1 MFWRILKKDLKR
13 KKTMNIIL
21 LLFVVLCSMFAAAS
35 VNNIIAVVGGLDYYF
50 EKAELGDYFIIERST
65 GGKDT
70 ISKILKHSENVS
82 GYRTYNVVNASCD
95 DLKTDSGKLME
106 FSNIALICDINNT
119 KQNFFGMDNEVIT
132 NVENGKVYITGSV
145 PKREGVKIGE
155 RFYVELG
162 DTKLPLEVAGFAKD
176 ALLGSEMMGNPR
188 LLINSADFETLTA
201 DETIHTYSCGHV
213 YDIDTDN
220 AAALESELNEQNG
233 MLFSGDRDLIKMTYI
248 MNMLVA
254 AIILVVSAGL
264 LIVSFVVLRFT
275 IRFTIAEEFRE
286 IGVMKAIGLNNSSI
300 RMLYLV
306 KYLGITLAGAV
317 IGYFGSV
324 PFGNLLLKS
333 VSENMVLGND
343 NGMIIGVVCCIAVV
357 LIIMLFGW
365 SSTRRIEKLSAI
377 DAVRSGQTGE
387 RFRKRSLLSLGKSK
401 FGSTGFLALNDV
413 TSEPKQYGILTA
425 VFAICTALVMI
436 LAVTA
441 NTLDSGSLLYLL
453 SMTESDVYLTD
464 SSRAMEI
471 IAGTKTICETED
483 EIADILTENDMP
495 GNVYLEDWYK
505 LPVTAKN
512 GSFQI
517 NFLKCADTVTTDYD
531 YTDGSAPM
539 KPDEIAVTKQ
549 ISKKLGAEIGD
560 RVTVKIGGEE
570 REFIITAYFQCFNNL
585 GECAR
590 FHQDVEIADTLMT
603 SSFSYQITFDDHPDK
618 AVIEER
624 IEKLKDIFDNQN
636 IFDTKGFVK
645 DCMGVGDM
653 IAAVKNLVLMLSL
666 IIIILLAVLM
676 ERSFI
681 SKERSE
687 IALLKAVGFDSG
699 SVILYHTMRFG
710 ITVIIA
716 IVTASALLMP
726 LTKLIMDPLFGM
738 MGAIDK
744 IEYQFN
750 ALEIFGAYPV
760 IIFCVTV
767 LSAAL
772 TALYTKT
779 IKASDTASIE

>member
-65 GGKDT
+65 GGEDT

-82 GYRTYNVVNASCD
+82 GYKTYNVVNASCD

-132 NVENGKVYITGSV
+132 DVEKGKVYITGSV

-453 SMTESDVYLTD
+453 SMTDSDVYLND
-464 SSRAMEI
+464 SRRGMEVI
-471 IAGTKTICETED
+471 GGAKTIRETEE
-483 EIADILTENDMP
+483 EIADILAENDTP
-495 GNVYLEDWYK
+495 GSVYLEGWYK

-512 GSFQI
+512 GSFQV
-517 NFLKCADTVTTDYD
+517 NFLKCMDTNTSDYD
-531 YTDGSAPM
+531 YTEGYVPL
-539 KPDEIAVTKQ
+539 KLDEIAVTKQ
-549 ISKKLGAEIGD
+549 ISDKLGAKIGD
-560 RVTVKIGGEE
+560 RITVNIGGKES
-570 REFIITAYFQCFNNL
+570 EFIITAYFQCFNNL

-590 FHQDVEIADTLMT
+590 FHQDVEIADDLMT
-603 SSFSYQITFDDHPDK
+603 GCFAYQINFDDHPDK
-618 AVIEER
+618 TVIDER
-624 IEKLKDIFDNQN
+624 IEKLKGIFDNKN

-645 DCMGVGDM
+645 DCMGVGNT

-681 SKERSE
+681 SKERAE
-687 IALLKAVGFDSG
+687 IALMKAMGFG
-699 SVILYHTMRFG
+699 NRSVIVHHTMRFG
-710 ITVIIA
+710 ITVLTG
-716 IVTASALLMP
+716 IVTASVLLMP
-726 LTKLIMDPLFGM
+726 LTKLIMDPIFGM
-738 MGAIDK
+738 MGAIGG

-750 ALEIFGAYPV
+750 ILEIFGLYPV

-772 TALYTKT
+772 TALYTRT
-779 IKASDTASIE
+779 IKPSDTASVE

>member
-65 GGKDT
+65 GGEDT

-82 GYRTYNVVNASCD
+82 GYKTYNVVNASCD

-132 NVENGKVYITGSV
+132 DVEKGKVYITGSV

-453 SMTESDVYLTD
+453 SITESDVYMND
-464 SSRAMEI
+464 STRAMEI
-471 IAGTKTICETED
+471 IAGAKTIRETED
-483 EIADILTENDMP
+483 EIVNILAENDIP
-495 GNVYLEDWYK
+495 GNVYLEAWYK

-512 GSFQI
+512 GSFQV
-517 NFLKCADTVTTDYD
+517 NFLNCMDTKTTDYD
-531 YTDGSAPM
+531 YTDGSAPI

-549 ISKKLGAEIGD
+549 ISEKLGAEIGD
-560 RVTVKIGGEE
+560 RVTVNIGGEE

-590 FHQDVEIADTLMT
+590 FHEDVSIPDSLMT
-603 SSFSYQITFDDHPDK
+603 SSFAYQINFDDHPDK
-618 AVIEER
+618 TVIDER

-726 LTKLIMDPLFGM
+726 LTKLIIDPIFGM
-738 MGAIDK
+738 MGAIGN

-750 ALEIFGAYPV
+750 VLEIFGAYPV

-772 TALYTKT
+772 TALYTRT
-779 IKASDTASIE
+779 IKPSDTASIE

>member
-21 LLFVVLCSMFAAAS
+21 LLFVILCSMFAAAS
-35 VNNIIAVVGGLDYYF
+35 VNNIVAVVGGLDYYF
-50 EKAELGDYFIIERST
+50 EKADIGDYHIIERST
-65 GGKDT
+65 GGEDT
-70 ISKILKHSENVS
+70 ISEILEHSDNVSAYRTENVV
-82 GYRTYNVVNASCD
+82 YASCD
-95 DLKTDSGKLME
+95 NLKRDHGKFMD
-106 FSNIALICDINNT
+106 FSNIALVCDIKDI
-119 KQNFFGMDNEVIT
+119 KQNFFDMNNETVT
-132 NVENGKVYITGSV
+132 EVEQGKVYITGSV
-145 PKREGVKIGE
+145 PKREGVKTGD

-162 DTKLPLEVAGFAKD
+162 STKLPLEVAGFAKD
-176 ALLGSEMMGNPR
+176 ALLGSDMMGNPR
-188 LLINSADFETLTA
+188 LLVNSADFETLMT
-201 DETIHTYSCGHV
+201 DETIRTYSCGHV
-213 YDIDTDN
+213 YYIDTEN
-220 AAALESELNEQNG
+220 ETALESELNEQRG
-233 MLFSGDRDLIKMTYI
+233 ILFSGGRDMIKMTYI

-275 IRFTIAEEFRE
+275 IRFTISEEFRE
-286 IGVMKAIGLNNSSI
+286 IGVMKAIGLENSSI

-306 KYLGITLAGAV
+306 KYFGIAIVGAV

-324 PFGNLLLKS
+324 PFGDMLLES
-333 VSENMVLGND
+333 VSENMMIGND
-343 NGMIIGVVCCIAVV
+343 NSSIIGIICCIAVV

-365 SSTRRIEKLSAI
+365 GSTGRIKKLSPI

-387 RFRKRSLLSLGKSK
+387 RFRKRSLMKLGRSRL
-401 FGSTGFLALNDV
+401 GSTGFLALNDV
-413 TSEPKQYGILTA
+413 VSEPKQYGILTA

-441 NTLDSGSLLYLL
+441 NTLDSDSLLYLL

-471 IAGTKTICETED
+471 IVGAKTIRETEA
-483 EIADILTENDMP
+483 EIEDILAENHMSGD
-495 GNVYLEDWYK
+495 VYLEGWYK

-549 ISKKLGAEIGD
+549 ISEKLGAEIGD
-560 RVTVKIGGEE
+560 RVNVKIGGEE

-585 GECAR
+585 GEAIR

-603 SSFSYQITFDDHPDK
+603 SSFAYQINFDDHPDK
-618 AVIEER
+618 AVIDER
-624 IEKLKDIFDNQN
+624 IEKLKEVFDNKN
-636 IFDTKGFVK
+636 VFDTRGFVK
-645 DCMGVGDM
+645 DCTGVGDT
-653 IAAVKNLVLMLSL
+653 IAAVKDLVLMLSL

-681 SKERSE
+681 SKERAE
-687 IALLKAVGFDSG
+687 TALMKAVGFGSS
-699 SVILYHTMRFG
+699 SVIAHHTMRFG
-710 ITVIIA
+710 ITVLIGIMA
-716 IVTASALLMP
+716 ASVLLMP
-726 LTKLIMDPLFGM
+726 LTKLIMDPIFGI
-738 MGAIDK
+738 MGAIGN

-750 ALEIFGAYPV
+750 IPELFGLYPV

>member
-1 MFWRILKKDLKR
+1 M
-13 KKTMNIIL
+13 
-21 LLFVVLCSMFAAAS
+21 
-35 VNNIIAVVGGLDYYF
+35 GGLDYYF

-65 GGKDT
+65 GGEDT

-82 GYRTYNVVNASCD
+82 GYKTYNVVNASCD

-132 NVENGKVYITGSV
+132 DVEKGKVYITGSV

-162 DTKLPLEVAGFAKD
+162 DTKLLLEVAGFAKD

-248 MNMLVA
+248 M
-254 AIILVVSAGL
+254 IILVVSAGL

-343 NGMIIGVVCCIAVV
+343 NGMIISVVCCIAVV

-401 FGSTGFLALNDV
+401 FSSTGFLALNDV

-453 SMTESDVYLTD
+453 SITESDVYMNNST
-464 SSRAMEI
+464 RAMEI
-471 IAGTKTICETED
+471 IAGAKTIRETED
-483 EIADILTENDMP
+483 EIVNILAENDMP
-495 GNVYLEDWYK
+495 GNVYLEAWYK

-512 GSFQI
+512 GSFQV
-517 NFLKCADTVTTDYD
+517 NFLNCMDTKTTDYD
-531 YTDGSAPM
+531 YTDGSAPI

-549 ISKKLGAEIGD
+549 ISEKLGAEIGD
-560 RVTVKIGGEE
+560 RVTVNIGGEK

-590 FHQDVEIADTLMT
+590 FHEDVSIPDSLMT
-603 SSFSYQITFDDHPDK
+603 SSFAYQINFDDHPDK

-726 LTKLIMDPLFGM
+726 LTKLIIDPIFGM
-738 MGAIDK
+738 MGAIGN

-750 ALEIFGAYPV
+750 VLEIFGAYPV

-772 TALYTKT
+772 TALYTKA
-779 IKASDTASIE
+779 IKSSDTASIE

>member
-1 MFWRILKKDLKR
+1 MFFRILKKDLKR

-21 LLFVVLCSMFAAAS
+21 QLFVVLCSMFAAAS
-35 VNNIIAVVGGLDYYF
+35 VNNIVAVVGGLDYYF
-50 EKAELGDYFIIERST
+50 EKAGIGDYHIIERST
-65 GGKDT
+65 GGEDT
-70 ISKILKHSENVS
+70 ISEILEHSENVS
-82 GYRTYNVVNASCD
+82 GYRTENVVYASCD
-95 DLKTDSGKLME
+95 NLKTNNSKLME
-106 FSNIALICDINNT
+106 FSNIAMICDITDT
-119 KQNFFGMDNEVIT
+119 KQNFFDMDNEVIT
-132 NVENGKVYITGSV
+132 EVEKGKVYITGSV

-188 LLINSADFETLTA
+188 LLVNSEDFETLMA
-201 DETIHTYSCGHV
+201 DETIRTYNCGHV
-213 YDIDTDN
+213 YYIDTDN

-264 LIVSFVVLRFT
+264 LIVSFVVLKFT
-275 IRFTIAEEFRE
+275 IKFTISEEFRE
-286 IGVMKAIGLNNSSI
+286 IGVMKAIGLKNSSI
-300 RMLYLV
+300 RVLYLV
-306 KYLGITLAGAV
+306 KYSNIALVGAV

-324 PFGNLLLKS
+324 PFGNMLLES

-343 NGMIIGVVCCIAVV
+343 NSIMIGIICCIAVV

-365 SSTRRIEKLSAI
+365 GSTGKIKKLSPI

-401 FGSTGFLALNDV
+401 FGSTGFLALNDI

-453 SMTESDVYLTD
+453 SITESDVYMND
-464 SSRAMEI
+464 STRAMEI
-471 IAGTKTICETED
+471 IAGAKTIRETED
-483 EIADILTENDMP
+483 EIVNILAENDMP
-495 GNVYLEDWYK
+495 GNVYLEAWYK

-512 GSFQI
+512 GSFQV
-517 NFLKCADTVTTDYD
+517 NFLNCMDTKTTDYD
-531 YTDGSAPM
+531 YTDGSAPI

-549 ISKKLGAEIGD
+549 ISEKLGAEIGD
-560 RVTVKIGGEE
+560 RVTVNIGGEE

-590 FHQDVEIADTLMT
+590 FHEDVSIPDSLMT
-603 SSFSYQITFDDHPDK
+603 SSFAYQINFDDHPDK
-618 AVIEER
+618 TVIDER
-624 IEKLKDIFDNQN
+624 IEKLKGIFDNKN

-645 DCMGVGDM
+645 DCMGVGNT

-681 SKERSE
+681 SKERAE
-687 IALLKAVGFDSG
+687 IALMKAMGFG
-699 SVILYHTMRFG
+699 NRSVIVHHTMWFG
-710 ITVIIA
+710 ITVLTG
-716 IVTASALLMP
+716 IVTASVLLMP

-738 MGAIDK
+738 MGAIGS

-750 ALEIFGAYPV
+750 ILEIFGLYPV
-760 IIFCVTV
+760 IIFCMTV

-772 TALYTKT
+772 TALYTRT
-779 IKASDTASIE
+779 IKPSDTASIE

>member
-65 GGKDT
+65 GGEDT

-82 GYRTYNVVNASCD
+82 GYKTYNVVNASCD

-132 NVENGKVYITGSV
+132 DVEKGKVYITGSV

-162 DTKLPLEVAGFAKD
+162 DTKLLLEVAGFAKD

-343 NGMIIGVVCCIAVV
+343 NGMIISVVCCIAVV

-365 SSTRRIEKLSAI
+365 SSTRLIEKLSAI

-401 FGSTGFLALNDV
+401 FSSTGFLALNDV

-453 SMTESDVYLTD
+453 SITESDVYMNNST
-464 SSRAMEI
+464 RAMEI
-471 IAGTKTICETED
+471 IAGAKTIRETED
-483 EIADILTENDMP
+483 EIVNILAENDMP
-495 GNVYLEDWYK
+495 GNVYLEAWYK

-512 GSFQI
+512 GSFQV
-517 NFLKCADTVTTDYD
+517 NFLNCMDTKTTDYD
-531 YTDGSAPM
+531 YTDGSAPI

-549 ISKKLGAEIGD
+549 ISEKLGAEIGD
-560 RVTVKIGGEE
+560 RVTVNIGGEK

-590 FHQDVEIADTLMT
+590 FHEDVSIPDSLMT
-603 SSFSYQITFDDHPDK
+603 SSFAYQINFDDHPDK

-726 LTKLIMDPLFGM
+726 LTKLIIDPIFGM
-738 MGAIDK
+738 MGAIGN

-750 ALEIFGAYPV
+750 VLEIFGAYPV

-772 TALYTKT
+772 TALYTKA
-779 IKASDTASIE
+779 IKSSDTASIE

>member
-65 GGKDT
+65 GGEDT

-82 GYRTYNVVNASCD
+82 GYKTYNAVNASCD

-132 NVENGKVYITGSV
+132 DVEKGKVYITGSV

-254 AIILVVSAGL
+254 AIILVVSVGL
-264 LIVSFVVLRFT
+264 LIVSFVVMRFT
-275 IRFTIAEEFRE
+275 IKFTISEEFRE
-286 IGVMKAIGLNNSSI
+286 IGVMKAIGLKNSSI
-300 RMLYLV
+300 RVLYLV
-306 KYLGITLAGAV
+306 KYSGIALAGAV

-343 NGMIIGVVCCIAVV
+343 NSIMIGIICCIAVV

-365 SSTRRIEKLSAI
+365 GSTGKIKKLSPI

-387 RFRKRSLLSLGKSK
+387 RFKKRSIMTLGKSK

-453 SMTESDVYLTD
+453 SITESDVYMND
-464 SSRAMEI
+464 STRAMEI
-471 IAGTKTICETED
+471 IAGAKTIRETED
-483 EIADILTENDMP
+483 EIVNILAENDMP
-495 GNVYLEDWYK
+495 GNVYLEAWYK

-512 GSFQI
+512 GSFQV
-517 NFLKCADTVTTDYD
+517 NFLNCMDTKTTDYD
-531 YTDGSAPM
+531 YTDGSAPI

-549 ISKKLGAEIGD
+549 ISEKLGAEIGD
-560 RVTVKIGGEE
+560 RVTVNIGGEE

-590 FHQDVEIADTLMT
+590 FHEDVSIPDSLMT
-603 SSFSYQITFDDHPDK
+603 SSFAYQINFDDHPDK
-618 AVIEER
+618 TVIDER
-624 IEKLKDIFDNQN
+624 IEKLKGIFDNKN

-645 DCMGVGDM
+645 DCMGVGNT

-681 SKERSE
+681 SKERAE
-687 IALLKAVGFDSG
+687 IALMKAMGFG
-699 SVILYHTMRFG
+699 NRSVIVHHTTRFG
-710 ITVIIA
+710 ITVLTG
-716 IVTASALLMP
+716 IVTASVLLMP

-738 MGAIDK
+738 MGAIGS

-750 ALEIFGAYPV
+750 ILEIFGLYPV
-760 IIFCVTV
+760 IIFCMTV

-772 TALYTKT
+772 TALYTRT
-779 IKASDTASIE
+779 IKPSDTASIE

>member
-65 GGKDT
+65 GGEDT

-119 KQNFFGMDNEVIT
+119 KQIFFGMDNEVIT

-413 TSEPKQYGILTA
+413 TSEPKQYGMLTA

-483 EIADILTENDMP
+483 EIADILIENDMP

-726 LTKLIMDPLFGM
+726 LTKLIIDPIFGM
-738 MGAIDK
+738 MGAIGK

>member
-13 KKTMNIIL
+13 KKTMNTIL

-65 GGKDT
+65 GGEDT

-82 GYRTYNVVNASCD
+82 GYKTYNVVNASCD

-132 NVENGKVYITGSV
+132 DVEKGKVYITGSV

-233 MLFSGDRDLIKMTYI
+233 MLFSGDCDLIKMTYI

-264 LIVSFVVLRFT
+264 LIVSFVVL
-275 IRFTIAEEFRE
+275 RFTIAEEFRE

-436 LAVTA
+436 LAVVA
-441 NTLDSGSLLYLL
+441 NTLDSDSLLYLL
-453 SMTESDVYLTD
+453 SITESDVYMND
-464 SSRAMEI
+464 STRAMEI
-471 IAGTKTICETED
+471 IAGAKTIRETED
-483 EIADILTENDMP
+483 EIVNILAENDMP
-495 GNVYLEDWYK
+495 GNVYLEAWYK
-505 LPVTAKN
+505 LPVTAKK
-512 GSFQI
+512 GSFQV
-517 NFLKCADTVTTDYD
+517 NFLNCMDTKTTDYD
-531 YTDGSAPM
+531 YTDGSAPI

-549 ISKKLGAEIGD
+549 ISEKLGAEIGD
-560 RVTVKIGGEE
+560 RVTVNIGGEK

-590 FHQDVEIADTLMT
+590 FHEDVSIPDSLMT
-603 SSFSYQITFDDHPDK
+603 SSFAYQINFDDHPDK

-726 LTKLIMDPLFGM
+726 LTKLIIDPIFGM
-738 MGAIDK
+738 MGAIGN

-750 ALEIFGAYPV
+750 VLEIFGAYPV

>member
-65 GGKDT
+65 GGEDT

-82 GYRTYNVVNASCD
+82 GYKTYNVVNASCD

-132 NVENGKVYITGSV
+132 DVEKGKVYITGSV

-453 SMTESDVYLTD
+453 SMTDSDVYLND
-464 SSRAMEI
+464 SRRGMEVI
-471 IAGTKTICETED
+471 GGAKTIRETEE
-483 EIADILTENDMP
+483 EIADILAENDMP
-495 GNVYLEDWYK
+495 GSVYLEGWYK

-512 GSFQI
+512 GSFQV
-517 NFLKCADTVTTDYD
+517 NFLKCMDTNTSDYD
-531 YTDGSAPM
+531 YTEGYVPL
-539 KPDEIAVTKQ
+539 KLDEIAVTKQ
-549 ISKKLGAEIGD
+549 ISDKLGAKIGD
-560 RVTVKIGGEE
+560 RITVNIGGKES
-570 REFIITAYFQCFNNL
+570 EFIITAYFQCFNNL

-590 FHQDVEIADTLMT
+590 FHQDVEIADDLMT
-603 SSFSYQITFDDHPDK
+603 GCFAYQINFDDDPDK
-618 AVIEER
+618 TVIDER
-624 IEKLKDIFDNQN
+624 MERLKVIFDNKN

-645 DCMGVGDM
+645 DCMGVGNT

-681 SKERSE
+681 SKERAE
-687 IALLKAVGFDSG
+687 IALMKAMGFG
-699 SVILYHTMRFG
+699 NRSVIVHHTMRFG
-710 ITVIIA
+710 ITVLTG
-716 IVTASALLMP
+716 IVTASVLLMP

-738 MGAIDK
+738 MGAIGS

-750 ALEIFGAYPV
+750 ILEIFGLYPV
-760 IIFCVTV
+760 IIFCMTV

-772 TALYTKT
+772 TALYTRT
-779 IKASDTASIE
+779 IKPSDTASIE

>member
-65 GGKDT
+65 GGEDT

-82 GYRTYNVVNASCD
+82 GYKTYNVVNASCD

-132 NVENGKVYITGSV
+132 DVEKGKVYITGSV

-162 DTKLPLEVAGFAKD
+162 DTKLLLEVAGFAKD

-343 NGMIIGVVCCIAVV
+343 NGMIISVVCCIAVV

-401 FGSTGFLALNDV
+401 FSSTGFLALNDV

-453 SMTESDVYLTD
+453 SITESDVYMNNST
-464 SSRAMEI
+464 RAMEI
-471 IAGTKTICETED
+471 IAGAKTIRETED
-483 EIADILTENDMP
+483 EIVNILAENDMP
-495 GNVYLEDWYK
+495 GNVYLEAWYK

-512 GSFQI
+512 GSFQV
-517 NFLKCADTVTTDYD
+517 NFLNCMDTKTTDYD
-531 YTDGSAPM
+531 YTDGSAPI

-549 ISKKLGAEIGD
+549 ISEKLGAEIGD
-560 RVTVKIGGEE
+560 RVTVNIGGEK

-590 FHQDVEIADTLMT
+590 FHEDVSIPDSLMT
-603 SSFSYQITFDDHPDK
+603 SSFAYQINFDDHPDK

-726 LTKLIMDPLFGM
+726 LTKLIIDTIFGM
-738 MGAIDK
+738 MGAIGN

-750 ALEIFGAYPV
+750 VLEIFGAYPV

-772 TALYTKT
+772 TALYTKA
-779 IKASDTASIE
+779 IKSSDTASIE

>member
-65 GGKDT
+65 GGEDT

-82 GYRTYNVVNASCD
+82 GYKTYNVVNASCD

-453 SMTESDVYLTD
+453 SMTDSDVYLND
-464 SSRAMEI
+464 STRGMEVI
-471 IAGTKTICETED
+471 GGAKTIRETED

-495 GNVYLEDWYK
+495 GNVYLEGWYK

-512 GSFQI
+512 GSFQVT
-517 NFLKCADTVTTDYD
+517 FLKCMDTNTSDYD
-531 YTDGSAPM
+531 YTEGYVPL
-539 KPDEIAVTKQ
+539 KLDEIAVTKQ
-549 ISKKLGAEIGD
+549 ISDKLGAKIGD
-560 RVTVKIGGEE
+560 RITVNIGGKES
-570 REFIITAYFQCFNNL
+570 EFIITAYFQCFNNL

-590 FHQDVEIADTLMT
+590 FHQDVEIADDLMT
-603 SSFSYQITFDDHPDK
+603 GCFAYQINFDDDPDK
-618 AVIEER
+618 TVIDER

-681 SKERSE
+681 SKERAE
-687 IALLKAVGFDSG
+687 IALMKAIGFG
-699 SVILYHTMRFG
+699 NTSVIAHHTMRFG
-710 ITVIIA
+710 ITVLTG
-716 IVTASALLMP
+716 IVAASVLLMP
-726 LTKLIMDPLFGM
+726 LTKLIMDPIFGM
-738 MGAIDK
+738 MGAVGSID
-744 IEYQFN
+744 YQFGV
-750 ALEIFGAYPV
+750 LEIFGLYPA
-760 IIFCVTV
+760 IIFCVTI

-772 TALYTKT
+772 TALYTRI
-779 IKASDTASIE
+779 IKPSDTASIE

>member
-13 KKTMNIIL
+13 KKTINIIL
-21 LLFVVLCSMFAAAS
+21 LLFMVLCSMFAAAS

-65 GGKDT
+65 GGEDT
-70 ISKILKHSENVS
+70 ISKILKHSENVL

-233 MLFSGDRDLIKMTYI
+233 MLFSGDRELIKMTYI

-471 IAGTKTICETED
+471 NAGTKTICETED

-653 IAAVKNLVLMLSL
+653 IAAVKNLVLILSL

-726 LTKLIMDPLFGM
+726 LTKLIIDPIFGM
-738 MGAIDK
+738 MGAIGN

>member
-65 GGKDT
+65 GGEDT

-132 NVENGKVYITGSV
+132 DVENGKVYITGSV

-220 AAALESELNEQNG
+220 VAALESELNEQNG
-233 MLFSGDRDLIKMTYI
+233 MLFFGDRDLIKMTYI

-413 TSEPKQYGILTA
+413 TSEPKQYGMLTA

-517 NFLKCADTVTTDYD
+517 NFLKCAGTVTTDYD

-603 SSFSYQITFDDHPDK
+603 SSFSYQITFDDHP
-618 AVIEER
+618 
-624 IEKLKDIFDNQN
+624 
-636 IFDTKGFVK
+636 
-645 DCMGVGDM
+645 
-653 IAAVKNLVLMLSL
+653 
-666 IIIILLAVLM
+666 
-676 ERSFI
+676 
-681 SKERSE
+681 
-687 IALLKAVGFDSG
+687 
-699 SVILYHTMRFG
+699 YP
-710 ITVIIA
+710 
-716 IVTASALLMP
+716 MP
-726 LTKLIMDPLFGM
+726 T
-738 MGAIDK
+738 
-744 IEYQFN
+744 
-750 ALEIFGAYPV
+750 
-760 IIFCVTV
+760 T
-767 LSAAL
+767 
-772 TALYTKT
+772 
-779 IKASDTASIE
+779 

>member
-65 GGKDT
+65 GGEDT

-132 NVENGKVYITGSV
+132 DVENGKVYITGSV

-471 IAGTKTICETED
+471 NAGTKTICETED

-495 GNVYLEDWYK
+495 GNVYLEVWYK

-726 LTKLIMDPLFGM
+726 LTKLIIDPLFGM
-738 MGAIDK
+738 MGAIGK

-772 TALYTKT
+772 TAIYTKT

>member
-65 GGKDT
+65 GGEDT

-82 GYRTYNVVNASCD
+82 GYKTYNVVNASCD

-132 NVENGKVYITGSV
+132 NVENVKVYITGSV

-453 SMTESDVYLTD
+453 SMTDSDVYLND
-464 SSRAMEI
+464 STRGMEVI
-471 IAGTKTICETED
+471 GGAKTIRETED

-495 GNVYLEDWYK
+495 GNVYLEGWYK

-512 GSFQI
+512 GSFQVT
-517 NFLKCADTVTTDYD
+517 FLKCMDTNTSDYD
-531 YTDGSAPM
+531 YTEGYVPL
-539 KPDEIAVTKQ
+539 KLDEIAVTKQ
-549 ISKKLGAEIGD
+549 ISDKLGAKIGD
-560 RVTVKIGGEE
+560 RITVNIGGKES
-570 REFIITAYFQCFNNL
+570 EFIITAYFQCFNNL

-590 FHQDVEIADTLMT
+590 FHQDVEIADDLMT
-603 SSFSYQITFDDHPDK
+603 GCFAYQINFDDDPDK
-618 AVIEER
+618 TVIDER

-681 SKERSE
+681 SKERAE
-687 IALLKAVGFDSG
+687 IALMKAIGFG
-699 SVILYHTMRFG
+699 NTSVIAHHTMRFG
-710 ITVIIA
+710 ITVLTG
-716 IVTASALLMP
+716 IVAASVLLMP
-726 LTKLIMDPLFGM
+726 LTKLIMDPIFGM
-738 MGAIDK
+738 MGAVGSID
-744 IEYQFN
+744 YQFGV
-750 ALEIFGAYPV
+750 LEIFGLYPA
-760 IIFCVTV
+760 IIFCVTI

-772 TALYTKT
+772 TALYTRI
-779 IKASDTASIE
+779 IKPSDTASIE

>member
-65 GGKDT
+65 GGEDT

-343 NGMIIGVVCCIAVV
+343 NGMIIGVVCCITVV

-453 SMTESDVYLTD
+453 SMTDSDVYLND
-464 SSRAMEI
+464 STRGMEVI
-471 IAGTKTICETED
+471 GGAKTIRETEE
-483 EIADILTENDMP
+483 EIADILAENDMP
-495 GNVYLEDWYK
+495 GSVYLEGWYK

-512 GSFQI
+512 GSFQVT
-517 NFLKCADTVTTDYD
+517 FLKCMDTNTSDYD
-531 YTDGSAPM
+531 YTEGYVPL
-539 KPDEIAVTKQ
+539 KLDEIAVTKQ
-549 ISKKLGAEIGD
+549 ISDKLGAKIGD
-560 RVTVKIGGEE
+560 RITVNIGGKES
-570 REFIITAYFQCFNNL
+570 EFIITAYFQCFNNL

-590 FHQDVEIADTLMT
+590 FHQDVEIADDLMT
-603 SSFSYQITFDDHPDK
+603 GCFAYQINFDDDPDK

-710 ITVIIA
+710 ITVLTG
-716 IVTASALLMP
+716 IVAASVLLMP
-726 LTKLIMDPLFGM
+726 LTKLIMDPIFGM
-738 MGAIDK
+738 MGAIGN

>member
-21 LLFVVLCSMFAAAS
+21 LLFVILCSMFAAAS
-35 VNNIIAVVGGLDYYF
+35 VNNIVAVVGGLDYYF
-50 EKAELGDYFIIERST
+50 EKAGISDYHIIDRST
-65 GGKDT
+65 GGEDT
-70 ISKILKHSENVS
+70 VSEILEHSENVS
-82 GYRTYNVVNASCD
+82 GYRTENVVYASCD
-95 DLKTDSGKLME
+95 NLKTNNGKLME
-106 FSNIALICDINNT
+106 FSNIAMICDITDT
-119 KQNFFGMDNEVIT
+119 KQNFFDMDNEVVT
-132 NVENGKVYITGSV
+132 EVEKGKVYITSNV
-145 PKREGVKIGE
+145 PKREGVETGDK
-155 RFYVELG
+155 FTVELG

-176 ALLGSEMMGNPR
+176 ALLGSEIMGNPR
-188 LLINSADFETLTA
+188 LLVNSEDFETLMA
-201 DETIHTYSCGHV
+201 DETIRTYNCGHV
-213 YDIDTDN
+213 YYIDTDN
-220 AAALESELNEQNG
+220 AAALESELNEQKG
-233 MLFSGDRDLIKMTYI
+233 LMFSSGTDLIKMTYI

-275 IRFTIAEEFRE
+275 IKFTISEEFRE
-286 IGVMKAIGLNNSSI
+286 IGVMKAIGLKNSSI
-300 RMLYLV
+300 RVLYLV
-306 KYLGITLAGAV
+306 KYSGIALVGAV

-324 PFGNLLLKS
+324 PFGNMLLES

-343 NGMIIGVVCCIAVV
+343 NSIMIGIICCIAVV

-365 SSTRRIEKLSAI
+365 GSTGKIKKLSPI

-387 RFRKRSLLSLGKSK
+387 RFKKRSIMTLGKSK
-401 FGSTGFLALNDV
+401 LGSTGFLALNDV

-441 NTLDSGSLLYLL
+441 NTLDSDSLLYLL
-453 SMTESDVYLTD
+453 SITESDVYMND
-464 SSRAMEI
+464 STRAMEI
-471 IAGTKTICETED
+471 IAGAKTIRETED
-483 EIADILTENDMP
+483 EIVNILAENDMP
-495 GNVYLEDWYK
+495 GNVYLEVWYK

-512 GSFQI
+512 GSFQVT
-517 NFLKCADTVTTDYD
+517 FLNCMDTKTTDYD
-531 YTDGSAPM
+531 YTDGSAPI

-549 ISKKLGAEIGD
+549 ISEKLGAEIGD
-560 RVTVKIGGEE
+560 RVTVNIGGEE

-590 FHQDVEIADTLMT
+590 FHEDVSIPDSLMT
-603 SSFSYQITFDDHPDK
+603 SSFAYQINFDDHPDK
-618 AVIEER
+618 TVIDER
-624 IEKLKDIFDNQN
+624 IEKLKGIFDNKN

-645 DCMGVGDM
+645 DCMGVGDT

-681 SKERSE
+681 SKERAE
-687 IALLKAVGFDSG
+687 IALMKAIGFG
-699 SVILYHTMRFG
+699 NTSVIAHHTMRFG
-710 ITVIIA
+710 ITVLTG
-716 IVTASALLMP
+716 IVAASVLLMP
-726 LTKLIMDPLFGM
+726 LTKLIMDPIFGM
-738 MGAIDK
+738 MGAIGN

-750 ALEIFGAYPV
+750 ILEIFVLYPV

-779 IKASDTASIE
+779 IKANDTASIE